1 MKRTISLCLGAALL
15 AGVLA
20 GCTGEEEPS
29 SAQARYRDGSYTAR
43 FDTAGEDGYTAYAAV
58 TVENDVVTVTGFDGE
73 NAAGE
78 KRSADS
84 ALADEMAQASPENL
98 PEPMTP
104 ALAGAEAIRQFDAAG
119 GDPEAMRFVAG
130 APEYGEDLRVL
141 VQAVLD
147 GPASDPDGTAAEVT
161 VPWYADGEY
170 RVEVAEFDLSGYK
183 EYVVLTVSGGVPAV
197 TEFDG
202 YDEDGALRSADTE
215 INPTV
220 PYSESVPALVDSF
233 NAGGTVESIE
243 TVTGATE
250 SSDAF
255 RLLVERALENAHA
268 RGPAEDAVDVT
279 GDGDGLRDGV
289 YRAEMADFENG
300 WKDCLTAAVYRGEV
314 QILELDSEN
323 EAGDRKSTDSGFAD
337 APAGDPKAYLQRIV
351 DAYYNADGD
360 LAGMVNIAG
369 ATVSTNNFKLMLGE
383 LLGSNMLTG
392 DTETRTVALLT
403 EEEVTAADEE
413 LSSSESASESSSSED
428 GSSSAA

>member
-1 MKRTISLCLGAALL
+1 MKIGVSSYSFSRYMKHTGANYLKICDL
-15 AGVLA
+15 AR
-20 GCTGEEEPS
+20 EM
-29 SAQARYRDGSYTAR
+29 
-43 FDTAGEDGYTAYAAV
+43 
-58 TVENDVVTVTGFDGE
+58 GFDGIE
-73 NAAGE
+73 FIDLDLNV
-78 KRSADS
+78 
-84 ALADEMAQASPENL
+84 Q
-98 PEPMTP
+98 P
-104 ALAGAEAIRQFDAAG
+104 A
-119 GDPEAMRFVAG
+119 
-130 APEYGEDLRVL
+130 
-141 VQAVLD
+141 
-147 GPASDPDGTAAEVT
+147 
-161 VPWYADGEY
+161 
-170 RVEVAEFDLSGYK
+170 
-183 EYVVLTVSGGVPAV
+183 
-197 TEFDG
+197 
-202 YDEDGALRSADTE
+202 
-215 INPTV
+215 
-220 PYSESVPALVDSF
+220 ESVPALVDSF

-279 GDGDGLRDGV
+279 GDGDGLKDGV

-300 WKDCLTAAVYRGEV
+300 WKDYLTAAVYRGEV

-323 EAGDRKSTDSGFAD
+323 EAGDRKSTDSGFTD

-360 LAGMVNIAG
+360 LSGMVNIAG

-413 LSSSESASESSSSED
+413 LSSSESASESSS
-428 GSSSAA
+428 AA